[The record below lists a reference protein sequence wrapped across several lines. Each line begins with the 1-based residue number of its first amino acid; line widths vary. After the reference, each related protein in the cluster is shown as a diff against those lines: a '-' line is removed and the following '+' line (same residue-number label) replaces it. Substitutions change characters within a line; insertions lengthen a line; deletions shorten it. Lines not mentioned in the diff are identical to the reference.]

1 MSSFRKV
8 WFLMALVR
16 SKKNKTK
23 ISSSSSRYFECCAIN
38 KVDFENAQEHSR
50 LIFLYLLIPEA
61 SSLWLAPRQ
70 IRSACLM
77 TLLGSHTWWATL
89 SQGVQ
94 VQQHKHF
101 IKNWSQRFVARP
113 LKKKK
118 EKRWSGTD
126 PEADVWELLIL
137 LICLVFSPLHIPPLS
152 LRCLPPFS
160 NHTLTLCD
168 LSVAN

>member
-118 EKRWSGTD
+118 RKEM
-126 PEADVWELLIL
+126 VWHRSRSRCMRASHSSHLS
-137 LICLVFSPLHIPPLS
+137 CFFPPPHPPLS